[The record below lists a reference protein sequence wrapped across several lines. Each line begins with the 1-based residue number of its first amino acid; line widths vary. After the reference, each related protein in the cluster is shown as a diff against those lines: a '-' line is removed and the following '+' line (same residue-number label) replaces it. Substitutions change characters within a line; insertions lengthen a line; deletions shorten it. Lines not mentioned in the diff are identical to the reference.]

1 MTTALKTEGE
11 FSTDTSLENVQEQ
24 TESTQSET
32 RDTTPTATSAPA
44 PSSQS
49 DKETSA
55 DNPRNKANP
64 AGGSPSRGT
73 THLQG
78 ATPSRRAKRPP
89 DSRFLLLPMP
99 ADKKTNSRAGIR
111 RTIHLSTRLS
121 QEMYFRAYEKASN
134 ANYFLERIYPGMVS
148 GRAGA
153 DKAVVQEGFDEIIRL
168 WKGLYTEAEETFDGI
183 IQKVSERLE
192 AEGVDAEHLSTD
204 FSEPL
209 DEEALVTSRMDQ
221 HYLNILHKV
230 DKTLGYISAAALYEI
245 YADEEAS
252 KLELEVRRRMLTLY
266 RYNIRYAFETG
277 ILLRTGKTAQMRKAE
292 KEEQSG
298 TATEGT
304 NTTSSDTEQADTEA
318 KS

>member
-1 MTTALKTEGE
+1 MMTTALKTEGE
-11 FSTDTSLENVQEQ
+11 FTTDTPLENVQEQ
-24 TESTQSET
+24 PESTQSET
-32 RDTTPTATSAPA
+32 GDTTSTATSAPA

-55 DNPRNKANP
+55 DNPHKKANP
-64 AGGSPSRGT
+64 AGGSHS
-73 THLQG
+73 QG

-111 RTIHLSTRLS
+111 RSIHLSTRLS

-168 WKGLYTEAEETFDGI
+168 WRGLYTEAEETFDGI

-292 KEEQSG
+292 KEKQSG

>member
-32 RDTTPTATSAPA
+32 VDATPTATSAPA
-44 PSSQS
+44 TSSQS

-55 DNPRNKANP
+55 DSKSKKTAPPRAQ
-64 AGGSPSRGT
+64 T
-73 THLQG
+73 
-78 ATPSRRAKRPP
+78 KRPP
-89 DSRFLLLPMP
+89 NPRFLLLPMP

-111 RTIHLSTRLS
+111 RSIHLSTRLS

-153 DKAVVQEGFDEIIRL
+153 DKVVVQEGFDEIIRL
-168 WKGLYTEAEETFDGI
+168 WRGLYTEAEKTFDGI

-266 RYNIRYAFETG
+266 RYNIRYAFEAG

-292 KEEQSG
+292 KEKQSG

-318 KS
+318 QS